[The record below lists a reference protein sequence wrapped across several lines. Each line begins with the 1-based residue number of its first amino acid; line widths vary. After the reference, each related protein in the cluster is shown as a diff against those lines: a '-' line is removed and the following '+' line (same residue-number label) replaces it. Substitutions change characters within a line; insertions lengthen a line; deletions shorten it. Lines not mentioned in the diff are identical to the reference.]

1 LEDQRPT
8 ATRAVRGRRLV
19 LSGLLSLSAITA
31 ALFVPA
37 ATFAATPTATT
48 TTTTTCDEGRWP
60 ASVQGQP
67 LAFHAGARAGDYL
80 WHSSTGWH
88 IRFTHVGSAKA
99 VFTGTIV
106 SNTPLTVASYKF
118 EAGDSFVLSADKM
131 TLTYRVTNYGR
142 IDGLDFRTACA
153 TRLLFR
159 GSLAGAKLPTGRIWI
174 GHWGRHPLQN
184 PFVVLRTR

>member
-1 LEDQRPT
+1 LRT
-8 ATRAVRGRRLV
+8 SNSRSRRLV
-19 LSGLLSLSAITA
+19 LSGLLSLSAISA

-37 ATFAATPTATT
+37 ATFAASSPTTR
-48 TTTTTCDEGRWP
+48 TCDEGRWP

-80 WHSSTGWH
+80 WHDMTVRAV
-88 IRFTHVGSAKA
+88 RFTHAGSAKV

-106 SNTPLTVASYKF
+106 SNTPLTVAPYKL
-118 EAGDSFVLSADKM
+118 EAGDTFTLSADKL
-131 TLTYRVTNYGR
+131 TLTYRFANHGR

-153 TRLLFR
+153 TRLWIK
-159 GSLAGAKLPTGRIWI
+159 GSMAGVKLPTGRIWI

-184 PFVVLRTR
+184 PFVILRNH